1 MKKYLLIILLALFAL
16 PAKAIDYIDDDTV
29 YEVMNNLTLRRPL
42 VIEMWSDNCPGSRVV
57 APLFAE
63 VARRYSS
70 QAYFYKLDVSEYP
83 SVINYFGINML
94 PCVLAIYYD
103 YNEDGELVAYY
114 DGYRGEPYLHTSN
127 IDALVRRVVSN
138 HITADR

>member
-1 MKKYLLIILLALFAL
+1 MLRSSHNSRHGLVWLYNSSVSCQII
-16 PAKAIDYIDDDTV
+16 
-29 YEVMNNLTLRRPL
+29 
-42 VIEMWSDNCPGSRVV
+42 
-57 APLFAE
+57 
-63 VARRYSS
+63 ARRYSS

>member
-57 APLFAE
+57 APRFAE

-83 SVINYFGINML
+83 SVINTSASICCPASL
-94 PCVLAIYYD
+94 PY
-103 YNEDGELVAYY
+103 
-114 DGYRGEPYLHTSN
+114 TTTTTK
-127 IDALVRRVVSN
+127 
-138 HITADR
+138 TAN